1 MDYLTLPP
9 AERADAYIERN
20 IEREVNKVI
29 ENFAKQLFDVAI
41 EKSISEV
48 MPGALVDRVVAKLK
62 ELNYSIDI
70 FPILDDMVKVTITW

>member
-9 AERADAYIERN
+9 AERADVYIERN

-29 ENFAKQLFDVAI
+29 ENFTKQLFDVAI

-48 MPGALVDRVVAKLK
+48 MPGVLVDRVVAKLK

-70 FPILDDMVKVTITW
+70 FPLLDDMVKVTITW

>member
-9 AERADAYIERN
+9 AERADAYTERN

-29 ENFAKQLFDVAI
+29 ERFIEQTFDIAI
-41 EKSISEV
+41 KKSISEIIPDV
-48 MPGALVDRVVAKLK
+48 LVDRVVAKLK

-70 FPILDDMVKVTITW
+70 FHDMVKVTITW

>member
-1 MDYLTLPP
+1 MDYLILPP

-29 ENFAKQLFDVAI
+29 ENFAKQLFNAAI

-48 MPGALVDRVVAKLK
+48 IPGALVDRVVAKLE

-70 FPILDDMVKVTITW
+70 LSLLDGMVKVTITW

>member
-20 IEREVNKVI
+20 IEREVNKII
-29 ENFAKQLFDVAI
+29 ESFAKQLFDVAI
-41 EKSISEV
+41 KKSISET
-48 MPGALVDRVVAKLK
+48 MPGVLVDRVVAKLK

-70 FPILDDMVKVTITW
+70 FPLLDDMVKVTITW

>member
-9 AERADAYIERN
+9 AKRADAYIERN
-20 IEREVNKVI
+20 LEREVNKVI
-29 ENFAKQLFDVAI
+29 ERFAKQLFDVAI

-48 MPGALVDRVVAKLK
+48 MPGALVDGVVAKLK

-70 FPILDDMVKVTITW
+70 FPLLDDMVKVTITW

>member
-20 IEREVNKVI
+20 VEREVNKVI

-41 EKSISEV
+41 EKSISET
-48 MPGALVDRVVAKLK
+48 MPAALVDSVVAKLK
-62 ELNYSIDI
+62 ELNYSVDVY
-70 FPILDDMVKVTITW
+70 PLLDDMVKVTITW

>member
-20 IEREVNKVI
+20 IEREVSKVI
-29 ENFAKQLFDVAI
+29 ERFAKQLFDVAI

-48 MPGALVDRVVAKLK
+48 MPGALVDGVVAKLK

-70 FPILDDMVKVTITW
+70 FPLLDDMVKVTITW

>member
-9 AERADAYIERN
+9 AEHADAYIERN

-29 ENFAKQLFDVAI
+29 ESFAKQLFNAAI
-41 EKSISEV
+41 EKSISEC
-48 MPGALVDRVVAKLK
+48 MPGALVNRVVAKLK

-70 FPILDDMVKVTITW
+70 SPLLGDMVKVTITW

>member
-20 IEREVNKVI
+20 IERETNKVI

-70 FPILDDMVKVTITW
+70 FPLLDDMVKVTITW

>member
-29 ENFAKQLFDVAI
+29 ENFAKQLFDIAI
-41 EKSISEV
+41 EKSISV
-48 MPGALVDRVVAKLK
+48 TMPGALVDRVVAKLK

-70 FPILDDMVKVTITW
+70 FPLLDDMVKVTITW

>member
-20 IEREVNKVI
+20 IEREVNEVI
-29 ENFAKQLFDVAI
+29 ERFAKQLFDAAI

-70 FPILDDMVKVTITW
+70 FPLLDDMVKVTITW